1 MQTLDLSGILL
12 GIAGV
17 LAAIFG
23 IRFLLR
29 FLGGGDDN

>member
-1 MQTLDLSGILL
+1 MQTFDFSGILL

-23 IRFLLR
+23 VRFLLR
-29 FLGGGDDN
+29 FLGGNDD